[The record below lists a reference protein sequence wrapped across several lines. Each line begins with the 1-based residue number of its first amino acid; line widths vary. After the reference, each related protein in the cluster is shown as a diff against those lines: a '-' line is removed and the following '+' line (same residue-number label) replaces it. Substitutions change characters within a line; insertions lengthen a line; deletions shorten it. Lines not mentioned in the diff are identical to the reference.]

1 LYLADNT
8 PTMKRKI
15 LFLIIGCIFT
25 VAALA
30 VIQGYFIYNTYKL
43 KAKEANA
50 EITDQ
55 LLELETTGKLD
66 SLNAAW
72 MLRTSQFVNDY
83 YDHKS
88 SKADYEKIIV
98 KVSDSISEV
107 MDNYINKNDIFE
119 EYEVNYINYLKSVV
133 MFRDGS
139 KIPDTIFNGKMKLYG
154 DNEAGNHETPASR
167 STWRDGKFSNDKKK
181 KTDYTFEVVSHR
193 FYSIANWEK
202 QFYMKMAGLL
212 IFSVLLLSFVVI
224 LFYLSIK
231 NLITQKKIA
240 EIKTDFINNIT
251 HEFQTP
257 LAALDIAVK
266 TLRNKEGELTEEHFK
281 HSLEIIDRQNVRLQ
295 KLFGQVTEA
304 SLTEGNIT
312 ALRNESTDQNTI
324 NGIVNDFCLSHPDI
338 TIKCNTGEIPLYMDR
353 FHFSTILINL
363 MDNAAK
369 YGADTINLTLEKT
382 DAAVVLTV
390 KDNGIGIAK
399 KEQKAIF
406 DKFYRVQKG
415 NIHTTKGLGL
425 GLFYVQQL
433 VKAYNGTITVDSEE
447 GNGAGF
453 IIEIPQP

>member
-1 LYLADNT
+1 
-8 PTMKRKI
+8 MKRKI
-15 LFLIIGCIFT
+15 LFLIIGCIVT
-25 VAALA
+25 VTALA

-55 LLELETTGKLD
+55 FLELETSGKLD
-66 SLNAAW
+66 SINAAW
-72 MLRTSQFVNDY
+72 MLQTGNFIQDY
-83 YDHKS
+83 YNHKA
-88 SKADYEKIIV
+88 KKEDYTPLIT

-107 MDNYINKNDIFE
+107 MDDYINKNQIFE
-119 EYEVNYINYLKSVV
+119 AYEVNYINYLKTIVL
-133 MFRDGS
+133 FRDGS
-139 KIPDTIFNGKMKLYG
+139 KVPDTLFKGKQLLYG
-154 DNEAGNHETPASR
+154 NNEARTPETPASR
-167 STWRDGKFSNDKKK
+167 STWRDGKYSDDHKNKM
-181 KTDYTFEVVSHR
+181 DYTFEVVSQR
-193 FYSIANWEK
+193 YYSIANWER
-202 QFYMKMAGLL
+202 QVYIKMAGLL

-266 TLRNKEGELTEEHFK
+266 TLRKKEGELTEEHFK
-281 HSLEIIDRQNVRLQ
+281 HSLEIIDRQNVRMQ

-304 SLTEGNIT
+304 SLTEGTIT
-312 ALRNESTDQNTI
+312 PVHAQTLAYNSIKEILD
-324 NGIVNDFCLSHPDI
+324 DFSLSHPDVNI
-338 TIKCNTGEIPLYMDR
+338 NWNTNDSVLYMDR
-353 FHFSTILINL
+353 FHLTTVIVNL
-363 MDNAAK
+363 LDNAVK
-369 YGADTINLTLEKT
+369 YGADTITVALQKQDS
-382 DAAVVLTV
+382 DAILSI

-406 DKFYRVQKG
+406 EKFYRVQKG

-433 VKAYNGTITVDSEE
+433 VKAYNGTITVNSEE
-447 GNGAGF
+447 GTGAEF
-453 IIEIPQP
+453 IISLPQP

>member
-1 LYLADNT
+1 
-8 PTMKRKI
+8 MKRKI
-15 LFLIIGCIFT
+15 LFLIIGCIIT

-30 VIQGYFIYNTYKL
+30 VIQGYFIYNTYRL
-43 KAKEANA
+43 NAKEANT

-55 LLELETTGKLD
+55 LLELETTGQLD

-72 MLRTSQFVNDY
+72 MLKTSKFVNDY
-83 YDHKS
+83 YDHKA
-88 SKADYEKIIV
+88 SKADYEKIIL

-107 MDNYINKNDIFE
+107 MDTYINKNDIFE

-133 MFRDGS
+133 LFRDGS

-154 DNEAGNHETPASR
+154 DNEAGIHETPASR

-193 FYSIANWEK
+193 FYSIANWER
-202 QFYMKMAGLL
+202 QFYIKMAGLL

-257 LAALDIAVK
+257 LSALDIAVK
-266 TLRNKEGELTEEHFK
+266 TLRKKEGELTEEHFK
-281 HSLEIIDRQNVRLQ
+281 HSLEIIDRQNVRMQ
-295 KLFGQVTEA
+295 KLFNQVTEA
-304 SLTEGNIT
+304 SLTEGTIT
-312 ALRNESTDQNTI
+312 AVHTQPLNCDSIKE
-324 NGIVNDFCLSHPDI
+324 IVSDFHLSHPDV
-338 TIKCNTGEIPLYMDR
+338 TINCGTNDMVLHMDR
-353 FHFSTILINL
+353 FHFTTLLVNL
-363 MDNAAK
+363 LDNAVK
-369 YGADTINLTLEKT
+369 YGADTIIVSLEKT
-382 DAAVVLTV
+382 DTNVRLSV
-390 KDNGIGIAK
+390 KDDGMGIAK

-433 VKAYNGTITVDSEE
+433 VKAYNATITVNSEE
-447 GNGAGF
+447 GNGAEF
-453 IIEIPQP
+453 IISLPQP